1 MAKGIAEARIM
12 SGVKIA
18 RQGMNERRWRK
29 SWLARLLRLDYG
41 VSPTS
46 VHRAKGRVSH
56 VPERVPIPRV
66 ALRSAIQR
74 QDQKTR

>member
-1 MAKGIAEARIM
+1 M
-12 SGVKIA
+12 SGIKIA

-46 VHRAKGRVSH
+46 VHRARGRVSH
-56 VPERVPIPRV
+56 LPERVPIPRV
-66 ALRSAIQR
+66 ALMSAIQR

>member
-1 MAKGIAEARIM
+1 MGTEEARIM

-46 VHRAKGRVSH
+46 VHRAMGRVSH
-56 VPERVPIPRV
+56 LPERVRIPRV
-66 ALRSAIQR
+66 AFRPANQ
-74 QDQKTR
+74 QQCQKTR